1 MRLLQAGITPLE
13 RRNEVAPKRGRPPK
27 KPAPSA
33 AVASDSGQDVLGVES
48 SHKRQL
54 PSVEPHDAHARAP
67 LHEEGVEQPAA
78 PLMQILMPP
87 NE

>member
-27 KPAPSA
+27 KPALPA
-33 AVASDSGQDVLGVES
+33 AAAANSGQDVHGVES
-48 SHKRQL
+48 PHKRQL
-54 PSVEPHDAHARAP
+54 PNVEPHDTPARAP

-78 PLMQILMPP
+78 PLMPQ